1 MNRPIFIGIT
11 GGSGSGKT
19 TIVNKIKT
27 EIPRKSVLVI
37 EQDSYYKDQS
47 ELSYEERCKTNYD
60 HPLAFDS
67 DLLVE
72 HLENLSKW
80 EDIQKPTYDYSIHN
94 RKEERELV
102 KPKDIIILEGILIFY
117 DERLRDLLD
126 IKIFVDTDSD
136 IRLVRRIIRDINERG
151 RTIESV
157 LNQYM
162 KTVRPAHEQFI
173 EPTKKFAD
181 IIIPEGGE
189 NLVPI
194 LVSLVEY
201 LFLLLLYV
209 FQRGQNLFF
218 SFWQHLKK

>member
-1 MNRPIFIGIT
+1 MDRPIFIGIT
-11 GGSGSGKT
+11 GGSGTGKT

-189 NLVPI
+189 NLVAI
-194 LVSLVEY
+194 DIMVTKIKSLI
-201 LFLLLLYV
+201 
-209 FQRGQNLFF
+209 
-218 SFWQHLKK
+218 KTI

>member
-1 MNRPIFIGIT
+1 MDRPIFIGIT

-27 EIPRKSVLVI
+27 DIPKASVLVI

-47 ELSYEERCKTNYD
+47 EISYEERCKTNYD
-60 HPLAFDS
+60 HPFAFDS

-72 HLENLSKW
+72 HLEKLAKW
-80 EDIQKPTYDYSIHN
+80 EDIKKPTYDYSIHN
-94 RKEERELV
+94 RKKERELV

-126 IKIFVDTDSD
+126 IKIFVDTNSD

-151 RTIESV
+151 RSLESV

-181 IIIPEGGE
+181 IIIPEGGH
-189 NLVPI
+189 NLVAI
-194 LVSLVEY
+194 DIMVTKIRSLI
-201 LFLLLLYV
+201 
-209 FQRGQNLFF
+209 
-218 SFWQHLKK
+218 KKI